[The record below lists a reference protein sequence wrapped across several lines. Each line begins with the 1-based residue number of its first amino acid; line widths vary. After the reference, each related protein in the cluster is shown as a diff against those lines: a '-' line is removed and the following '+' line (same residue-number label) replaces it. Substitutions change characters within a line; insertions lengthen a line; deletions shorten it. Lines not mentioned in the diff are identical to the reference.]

1 MSGACP
7 TRRSAQD
14 RCTIA
19 LIPGLTTDAFYIT
32 MRKGAEMAAK
42 AVGCELLF
50 QGAPEF
56 NPTLQVPV
64 LQAVIARKPD
74 AILIAPTDK
83 QQLIAPLQQAVDAG
97 IPVITVDTFIDD
109 GKYQNGTAP
118 ATSRCPTS
126 PPTTCWAASSPAW
139 RWPSRSASKGK
150 VYVSNVKPGISTTD
164 QREEGFKAAMQNFP
178 NITVLDTQFN
188 DNDANKAASQVQAVF
203 ARNGDL
209 AGVFGANLF
218 SALGAAD
225 GVKAL
230 GKSGEIRVV
239 AFDAPTRIVDD
250 LKSGLIDLAVA
261 QHPAEIG
268 YYGVM
273 TAYAVING
281 QSVPPQI
288 GTGATIMTKD
298 NIDDPERDEVRLQRL
313 IGAALG
319 RPAHSPR
326 RWSGATP
333 PWRSSPSPGRGCS
346 CCCSWS
352 SSRPGRGWPTAS
364 RSCSTA
370 TTCRASPSRRRC
382 RCSSA
387 SARPSSSSPAA
398 STSRSASSWASPRW
412 SWRGP
417 CRR

>member
-1 MSGACP
+1 MKRPLAALLGAAALAVGLMGQTGP
-7 TRRSAQD
+7 ASAQD
-14 RCTIA
+14 QCTIA

-64 LQAVIARKPD
+64 LQAVIARQPD

-109 GKYQNGTAP
+109 GKYQNGTGP
-118 ATSRCPTS
+118 GDFPLSYIATDNVLGGFLAGLALARQIGE
-126 PPTTCWAASSPAW
+126 
-139 RWPSRSASKGK
+139 KGK
-150 VYVSNVKPGISTTD
+150 VYVSNVNPGISTTD
-164 QREEGFKAAMQNFP
+164 QREEGFKAAMANFP
-178 NITVLDTQFN
+178 GVTVLETQFN
-188 DNDANKAASQVQAVF
+188 GNDANKAASQAQAVF
-203 ARNGDL
+203 ARDGDL

-230 GKSGEIRVV
+230 GKSGAIRVV

-273 TAYAVING
+273 TAFAVING

-298 NIDDPERDEVRLQRL
+298 NIDDPAVAKFVYSD
-313 IGAALG
+313 
-319 RPAHSPR
+319 
-326 RWSGATP
+326 
-333 PWRSSPSPGRGCS
+333 
-346 CCCSWS
+346 
-352 SSRPGRGWPTAS
+352 
-364 RSCSTA
+364 
-370 TTCRASPSRRRC
+370 
-382 RCSSA
+382 
-387 SARPSSSSPAA
+387 
-398 STSRSASSWASPRW
+398 
-412 SWRGP
+412 
-417 CRR
+417 